1 MKTITSL
8 KLKHLL
14 CQSIFLTA
22 FTIIFLSASFYMK
35 AYATNGNGVVTVTSN
50 SACVGYT
57 PAQGGGPDNW
67 EVIQG
72 GDYNITIAGVT
83 ECSGSEIT
91 IFFQNSNT
99 GNWCITATGSGG
111 VYSGSF
117 TMPNPACFTTPI
129 SYKCG
134 GYQPCDNANTL
145 NAKGPSGSKSVHL
158 RASNFNGS
166 CVKTSTDEDCNS
178 GSTCNLSLELNGT
191 DVSCHGDYNGTI
203 DLTVSGAQSNDVS
216 YLWNDGAI
224 TEDRTDLSPGTYT
237 VTVSD
242 GGTDC
247 QFSKSISIG
256 EPDAIVLNVMVTG
269 VTTAGGGSDGT
280 IDITVTGGTTPYTFL
295 WNDGTT
301 TANRADLTP
310 GIYALTLTD
319 AHGCGAAFD
328 TSLVIHPDPCS
339 LSVNAGPD
347 ASKCHGK
354 SLMLSAVCADQTA
367 TFSWSPTTGLN
378 NPNIANPITTVGQTT
393 TYTVTV
399 NAANGCT
406 ASDEVVVTAY
416 EQVKAKIT
424 IKTNNAS
431 CGAPCK
437 RLSTAFDA
445 NYVYTWRYNGADAT
459 VGNIHSNIYCAC
471 QSGTYAVWVTD
482 TSIGCT
488 HHSKKIEIT
497 IGQKMQEGDQIAE
510 VKDIQINAWPNPVT
524 DYLNV
529 TILNVKEGAVS
540 VQLFDM
546 FGRLINTVNM
556 NGNKLS
562 DNETINFNMNDL
574 SSGMYL
580 VRMINGDY
588 RGEQKVMLIK

>member
-1 MKTITSL
+1 MKTITNTSL
-8 KLKHLL
+8 KQLL
-14 CQSIFLTA
+14 CQSNFLTA
-22 FTIIFLSASFYMK
+22 FAVIFITLSANMK
-35 AYATNGNGVVTVTSN
+35 VYATNGNGVVTVTSN
-50 SACVGYT
+50 SACVDYT

-72 GDYNITIAGVT
+72 GDYNITITGVT

-99 GNWCITATGSGG
+99 GNWCITATGGGG

-134 GYQPCDNANTL
+134 GNQSCDNANSI

-158 RASNFNGS
+158 RASNFDGN
-166 CVKTSTDEDCNS
+166 CIKTTTDEDCNG

-191 DVSCHGDYNGTI
+191 DVSCHDDSNGTL
-203 DLTVSGAQSNDVS
+203 DLSVSGAQSNNVS
-216 YLWNDGAI
+216 YLWNDGAT
-224 TEDRTDLSPGTYT
+224 TEDRSDLAPGTYT

-242 GGTDC
+242 GGPDC
-247 QFSKSISIG
+247 NASASFTIS
-256 EPDAIVLNVMVTG
+256 EPDVLNVNGTSTDVSI
-269 VTTAGGGSDGT
+269 VSGSDGS
-280 IDITVTGGTTPYTFL
+280 IDVTVTGGTGPYTYL
-295 WNDGTT
+295 WNDGVATEDR
-301 TANRADLTP
+301 NNLTS
-310 GIYALTLTD
+310 GTYTVTVTD
-319 AHGCGAAFD
+319 DHGCSTGQTFI
-328 TSLVIHPDPCS
+328 IHDIICD
-339 LSVNAGPD
+339 LSVDAGPD

-354 SLMLSAVCADQTA
+354 ALMLSAECSDQTA
-367 TFSWSPTTGLN
+367 TFSWSPTTGLD
-378 NPNIANPITTVGQTT
+378 NPNIANPTTNVGQTT

-399 NAANGCT
+399 NSSNGCT
-406 ASDEVVVTAY
+406 ASDEVLVTTF

-424 IKTNNAS
+424 IKNNNAS

-445 NYVYTWRYNGADAT
+445 DYVYTWRYNGADAT
-459 VGNIHSNIYCAC
+459 VGDIHSNTYCAC

-497 IGQKMQEGDQIAE
+497 IGQKMQDGGQIAE

-524 DYLNV
+524 DNLNV
-529 TILNVKEGAVS
+529 TMLNVKEGAVS

-546 FGRLINTVNM
+546 FGRLINTVNV
-556 NGNKLS
+556 NGSNLS
-562 DNETINFNMNDL
+562 DNETISFNMKDL
-574 SSGMYL
+574 SSGMYF
-580 VRMINGDY
+580 VRMINGDF
-588 RGEQKVMLIK
+588 RAEQKVMLVK